1 MSFEIKPSIS
11 DMASSDGSYRFSGD
25 LAVPE
30 YVSSSVGVDLVRF
43 LTIYRNSKIAE
54 TIRMNCR
61 TAWVST

>member
-1 MSFEIKPSIS
+1 
-11 DMASSDGSYRFSGD
+11 MASSDGSYRFSGD